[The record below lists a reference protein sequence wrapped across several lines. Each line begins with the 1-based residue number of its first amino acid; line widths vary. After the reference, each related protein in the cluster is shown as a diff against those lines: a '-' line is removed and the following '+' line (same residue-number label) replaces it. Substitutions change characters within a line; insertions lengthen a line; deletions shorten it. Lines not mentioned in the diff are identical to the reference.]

1 MGDAGAGPVRSPPP
15 SRALTDQPQR
25 GTHMH
30 GVGQH
35 PVASL
40 AARAHRQARVGS
52 PPRMAKLLGPPRLCV
67 PRSRGV
73 ADHAS
78 LGVACR
84 RETAINSGG
93 PPANTGAAAGEARQ
107 GSTCVR
113 VDD

>member
-1 MGDAGAGPVRSPPP
+1 
-15 SRALTDQPQR
+15 
-25 GTHMH
+25 MH

-52 PPRMAKLLGPPRLCV
+52 PPRLAKLLGPPRLCV

-93 PPANTGAAAGEARQ
+93 GGGGGGACQHRGSCRRGAAGQ
-107 GSTCVR
+107 YVR
-113 VDD
+113 ESG

>member
-1 MGDAGAGPVRSPPP
+1 
-15 SRALTDQPQR
+15 
-25 GTHMH
+25 MH

-52 PPRMAKLLGPPRLCV
+52 PPRLAKLLGPPRLCV

-93 PPANTGAAAGEARQ
+93 GGGGAPANTGAAAGEARQ

>member
-1 MGDAGAGPVRSPPP
+1 
-15 SRALTDQPQR
+15 
-25 GTHMH
+25 MH

-52 PPRMAKLLGPPRLCV
+52 PPRLAKLLGPPRLCV

-93 PPANTGAAAGEARQ
+93 GGRLPTPGQLQARR
-107 GSTCVR
+107 GRAVR
-113 VDD
+113 A

>member
-1 MGDAGAGPVRSPPP
+1 
-15 SRALTDQPQR
+15 
-25 GTHMH
+25 MH

-93 PPANTGAAAGEARQ
+93 GHLPTPGQLQARR
-107 GSTCVR
+107 GRAVR
-113 VDD
+113 A